1 MVVNVEQAASVETD
15 RAREPNVIA
24 PAASHELLR
33 KQNDYYSSLNY
44 CFIHSCA
51 LSSKLVYLRLLSS

>member
-1 MVVNVEQAASVETD
+1 MVVNVEQAANVETD

-33 KQNDYYSSLNY
+33 KQNDYYLP
-44 CFIHSCA
+44 IPERPGT
-51 LSSKLVYLRLLSS
+51 V